1 MSTSRD
7 NNTVEFPFNIFY
19 TDTTGPTGAT
29 AIHIYDVTG
38 ADLEKIVSAYV
49 NCNIGDGEHD
59 LQRTGDQT
67 NPLVRY
73 CDRYK
78 NNPSLI
84 GRGYSY
90 INGTFVSFT
99 YNYDGVCTSQPA
111 IKKSIEKSLHDKQF
125 GNRLPLER
133 KSVSIEKSLQTLQ
146 QYLVKSDNGFG
157 RVGSSVVET
166 HRGGAAVHDNTAEHS
181 IMYKSELTTTFD
193 LGSQVDFIPLTIG
206 EIVDYSDIENKKI
219 EYRKNSKTLKTHGLP
234 VLRFYPNY
242 FPNAFS
248 VFIKG
253 EKFIF
258 GEIWNKILPYFQ
270 GNQNFVN
277 NLFQLQ
283 HHCKTQLE
291 NLIASTKS
299 TITFEPKSILL
310 LHMFTQIDTD
320 QHGGVT
326 MWPTFSLQYAQ
337 VIADDVTMQLY
348 GERKRAVVGCCAG
361 MKDFK
366 PKGIVFADSMPFEMK
381 CCHTLYGKT
390 CGDGVTIEAA
400 NMFSYIHQQTTNV
413 LSSDFCC
420 NLHASYVTGFST
432 NQAQTKTAGTGFG
445 FLSLNRNVEFFQS
458 APVSGG
464 KSLGQIYAENIT
476 NNYNKHRFNEA
487 KMKELLNNELRL
499 DTSIFLDYC
508 VDKFINKKIKE
519 LGGFLGECSKLI
531 QIIKDVLHNR
541 LSHEDI
547 TQQHK
552 DLFEKVGRFNFSTI
566 GAEVDEYRSSFQKII
581 ASFNGFY
588 KIGSSEN
595 KNRIEDGISYISSIE
610 EKLKECGFES
620 VESEFQHNEVGSP
633 IRNTS
638 YTGNEGMNNKL
649 ENSSYKEIVFV
660 FLSTFLSGIGTQKIT
675 DYEKLIVEDI
685 NKIEIIKKHM
695 KGISESMK
703 SMKGISDSSK
713 TEYFY
718 KQLLDI
724 YNKRGIHKIE
734 PENKLYPYK
743 CQLKQR
749 INLLKFILRFKLFS
763 NSFKSYKKTISK
775 PITAKSKLDVLNS
788 KLKLVNYDDLQNKYE
803 SPLKTPITIKRLK
816 TNECAKSITILDPI
830 DDEDMGQVLPP
841 IEDNDIDTE
850 NKFVRESFFGNI
862 ISCLYSFFEEKAP
875 KQKKQVKPQEVQV
888 QPEEVQVQLRAQLRA
903 QLREQLQEVQAKLP
917 QELPELQQL
926 QKYKKVLQEGQA
938 QLQAQL
944 QEGQAVLRQLE
955 LSIQQLQAQEVVV
968 QPQEVLVQLQAQ
980 LQQLQ
985 KHKKDLK
992 ELQAQ
997 IQAELQEVQAG
1008 LQEVQAKE
1016 VQAAQLGEVV
1026 QLQTS
1031 GPLSDL
1037 TEFFYNIFF
1046 NNPTQQE
1053 KNGTT
1058 VVLGT
1063 KRNSGLFGG
1072 AGSRKNLH
1080 KKTKKVTRRKNKKSP
1095 KRKTIKKRKMP
1106 KRKNKTRRNK

>member
-78 NNPSLI
+78 NNPSLF

-133 KSVSIEKSLQTLQ
+133 KSVSIEKSLPTLQ
-146 QYLVKSDNGFG
+146 RYLVESDNGFG

-181 IMYKSELTTTFD
+181 IMYKSDLTTTFD
-193 LGSQVDFIPLTIG
+193 LGSQVDFIPLIIG
-206 EIVDYSDIENKKI
+206 EIVDYPNIKTKRH
-219 EYRKNSKTLKTHGLP
+219 EYKSKSKTLRKNGLP

-253 EKFIF
+253 DDFNVND
-258 GEIWNKILPYFQ
+258 IWNKILPYFQ
-270 GNQNFVN
+270 VNKNFKDRPMDNYCAIELGDLV
-277 NLFQLQ
+277 
-283 HHCKTQLE
+283 
-291 NLIASTKS
+291 
-299 TITFEPKSILL
+299 TITNSKINIESESIFL
-310 LHMFTQIDTD
+310 LHMFTQINTD
-320 QHGGVT
+320 QRGGVT

-348 GERKRAVVGCCAG
+348 GERKRAVAGCCAG

-366 PKGIVFADSMPFEMK
+366 PKGIVFADNMPFEMK

-458 APVSGG
+458 APVSEG
-464 KSLGQIYAENIT
+464 KSLGEIYAENFT

-487 KMKELLNNELRL
+487 KMKGLLNNELRL

-519 LGGFLGECSKLI
+519 LGGFLGECSKFI
-531 QIIKDVLHNR
+531 KIIKDVLDNR
-541 LSHEDI
+541 LSHGDI

-685 NKIEIIKKHM
+685 NKIEIIKEHM
-695 KGISESMK
+695 KGISET
-703 SMKGISDSSK
+703 MKGISDSSK

-724 YNKRGIHKIE
+724 YNKRGIHKIK
-734 PENKLYPYK
+734 PENEWYPYK

-788 KLKLVNYDDLQNKYE
+788 KLNLVNYDDLQNKYE
-803 SPLKTPITIKRLK
+803 SPLKTPITIKRQK

-862 ISCLYSFFEEKAP
+862 ISYLYSFFEKKAP

-888 QPEEVQVQLRAQLRA
+888 QPEEVQLQLRA
-903 QLREQLQEVQAKLP
+903 QLQEVQAKLQ

-944 QEGQAVLRQLE
+944 QEGQAVLRQFE
-955 LSIQQLQAQEVVV
+955 LSIQELQAQKVLV
-968 QPQEVLVQLQAQ
+968 QPQEVLVQ

-992 ELQAQ
+992 KLQAQ
-997 IQAELQEVQAG
+997 IQAQLQEVQAG

-1016 VQAAQLGEVV
+1016 VQLGEVV

-1053 KNGTT
+1053 KNGTSN
-1058 VVLGT
+1058 VGVLGT
-1063 KRNSGLFGG
+1063 KRDLRTKRDSGLLGG
-1072 AGSRKNLH
+1072 AGSRTNLH
-1080 KKTKKVTRRKNKKSP
+1080 KKTKKFTRRKNKKSP